1 MDLFSFDKETEK
13 LSKRIAKYSV
23 DRLKED
29 PPTLDQPVSP
39 ELLLPQ
45 IEGVI
50 NEEGLGPQKAFDIFE
65 NIIGP
70 ATISTDHPRY
80 LAFVPNAPS
89 NAASL
94 FDLVVSA
101 SSMFGGTWLEGA
113 GVVAAE
119 NQALRFISDMIGF
132 PETSGGVFVSG
143 GTAANLSALLAARHA
158 HRELHSELSKTRMA
172 IACAPSAHSSVRQA
186 ARAMDIDIFD
196 VIGDEFGRLTSI
208 ELQKTID
215 SLDELDRSRLFA
227 VVASAGATNSGRVD
241 ELSGTGAICNE
252 NNIWFHV
259 DGAYG
264 GPAILCE
271 STAPLFEGVHKA
283 DSFVVDPHKW
293 LFSPFDCAALVY
305 KFPEIARRAHA
316 QHAEYLDAVTDT
328 LEWNPSDYAH
338 HLTRRVRGL
347 PLWFTLAVHGTRAIS
362 EAITSCI
369 EVTQASAE
377 LIEQSKHVELVIE
390 PQLSVILF
398 RRIGWDEQKY
408 KNWCTQM
415 LEKEFAFIVP
425 TSYKSETVL
434 RFFIVNPTAP
444 GKYIQLIIDA
454 LFKTD

>member
-1 MDLFSFDKETEK
+1 MDLFRFDKETEK
-13 LSKRIAKYSV
+13 LSTRITKYSV

-29 PPTLDQPVSP
+29 PPTLDQPLSP
-39 ELLLPQ
+39 EELLPQ
-45 IEGVI
+45 IEGII
-50 NEEGLGPQKAFDIFE
+50 NAEGLGPQKAFDIFE

-119 NQALRFISDMIGF
+119 NQALRFIADMIGF
-132 PETSGGVFVSG
+132 DEHAGGVFVSG

-158 HRELHSELSKTRMA
+158 HREQNSALSKTRMA

-186 ARAMDIDIFD
+186 ARAMDIDVFD
-196 VIGDEFGRLTSI
+196 VIGDEFGRLTSV
-208 ELQKTID
+208 ELRRTL
-215 SLDELDRSRLFA
+215 STLDEFDRSRLFA

-241 ELSGTGAICNE
+241 ELSGTGNICNE

-271 STAPLFEGVHKA
+271 KTAPLFEGVHQA

-293 LFSPFDCAALVY
+293 LFSPFDCAALIY
-305 KFPEIARRAHA
+305 KHPEIARRAHA
-316 QHAEYLDAVTDT
+316 QHAEYLDAVTET

-347 PLWFTLAVHGTRAIS
+347 PLWFTLVVHGTDAIS
-362 EAITSCI
+362 QAISSCI
-369 EVTQASAE
+369 DVTLESAE
-377 LIEQSKHVELVIE
+377 LIRNSEHVQLAIE
-390 PQLSVILF
+390 PELSVILL
-398 RRIGWDEQKY
+398 RRIGWSKDDY
-408 KNWCTQM
+408 TNWCASM

-425 TSYKSETVL
+425 TTYKDETLL
-434 RFFIVNPTAP
+434 RFCIVNPTTTTEDI
-444 GKYIQLIIDA
+444 KLIIDA
-454 LFKTD
+454 LK

>member
-1 MDLFSFDKETEK
+1 MDLFRFDEETEK
-13 LSKRIAKYSV
+13 LSERISKYAV

-29 PPTLDQPVSP
+29 PPVLDQPSTP
-39 ELLLPQ
+39 QELLPKL
-45 IEGVI
+45 EGII
-50 NEEGLGPQKAFDIFE
+50 NPVGLGPEKAFDIFE
-65 NIIGP
+65 NIVGP

-132 PETSGGVFVSG
+132 PKSAGGVFVSG
-143 GTAANLSALLAARHA
+143 GTAANLSALLAARHS
-158 HRELHSELSKTRMA
+158 HRERFSELSKTRMA
-172 IACAPSAHSSVRQA
+172 ICCAPSAHSSVRQA

-196 VIGDEFGRLTSI
+196 VVGDDQGRLTAV

-215 SLDELDRSRLFA
+215 GLVSEDRKRLFA

-241 ELSGTGAICNE
+241 ELSGTGLFCNT
-252 NNIWFHV
+252 NNLWFHV

-271 STAPLFEGVHKA
+271 STAPLFEGVNQA

-293 LFSPFDCAALVY
+293 LFSPFDCAALIY
-305 KFPEIARRAHA
+305 KRPEIARRAHA
-316 QHAEYLDAVTDT
+316 QHAEYLDAVTNT
-328 LEWNPSDYAH
+328 VEWNPSDYAH

-347 PLWFTLAVHGTRAIS
+347 PLWFTLVVHGTDAIAQ
-362 EAITSCI
+362 AIANCI
-369 EVTQASAE
+369 EVTKETAD
-377 LIEQSKHVELVIE
+377 LISLSDHVELVLE
-390 PQLSVILF
+390 PQLSVVLL
-398 RRIGWDEQKY
+398 RRIGWNEQQY
-408 KNWCTQM
+408 KDWCTKM
-415 LEKEFAFIVP
+415 LEDEFAFIVP
-425 TSYKSETVL
+425 TSYQGETVL
-434 RFFIVNPTAP
+434 RFCIVNPTTTI
-444 GKYIQLIIDA
+444 KDIELILDA
-454 LFKTD
+454 LK